1 MAESQVPA
9 QSRAPR
15 SDERVDVARYL
26 QALKRSR
33 LLIAAVMIVMTGGVL
48 AASLALP
55 KIYKATTRVVLELDV
70 SPLGSEDAESVRR
83 RLATTE
89 ALLTSPQVLDRA
101 ASDVPGLDGDSID
114 GKVESAVDPE
124 ANIIS
129 IVGSSKIPAQSAQIA
144 NAVSTAFI
152 RERTE
157 VQRRQIERARE
168 DLLREIDLLQARPDA
183 APQVAAIRDRLS
195 ALAVSAASAG
205 ADLQVAE
212 RAETT
217 SAPASPRP
225 VRNAILALF
234 GSFALGVLIALGR
247 DQLTPRVSSTRELGR
262 LLDLPVLVGVP
273 FVRQRMRRR
282 RRGQIMS
289 GVEAESYDTLRGWLQ
304 FNLPRDRQ
312 HMILVTGALHGE
324 GKTTATGRLGLSL
337 ARSGS
342 RVLVLTADL
351 RVPRMHEMFGL
362 KLGVGLS
369 DLVAMGEWDQSGLD
383 DDMLVRAVRTVYQQ
397 STGTVRRGE
406 LQVITSGTKAS
417 DPGRLIASQGMARLL
432 ADLHERDYDYILI
445 DAPPLLGLGD
455 AQVLSRNVDAML
467 LVTRLDRMTLEHV
480 AELRDTLDRIE
491 LRPLGLVVIG
501 ARHEISPYY
510 MAKRP
515 GSDPS
520 TAIISADT

>member
-1 MAESQVPA
+1 MADSQSSA
-9 QSRAPR
+9 QSSNPR

-33 LLIAAVMIVMTGGVL
+33 WLILLVMALVTGAVV

-55 KIYKATTRVVLELDV
+55 KIYKATTRVVLEQDV
-70 SPLGSEDAESVRR
+70 SPLGSEDAESVQR

-89 ALLTSPQVLDRA
+89 ALLTSPQVLNRA
-101 ASDVPGLDGDSID
+101 ARTVPGLTGDD
-114 GKVESAVDPE
+114 LEGNVESAVDPE

-129 IVGSSKIPAQSAQIA
+129 IVGSSEIPREAAQIA
-144 NAVSTAFI
+144 NSVARAFVQ
-152 RERTE
+152 ERTAL
-157 VQRRQIERARE
+157 QRRQIERARE
-168 DLLREIDLLQARPDA
+168 DLLREIEALQVRTDA
-183 APQVAAIRDRLS
+183 NTQIGAIRDQLSRLTV
-195 ALAVSAASAG
+195 AGAQAG

-212 RAETT
+212 RAETPT
-217 SAPASPRP
+217 APASPRP

-273 FVRQRMRRR
+273 YVRQRLRRR
-282 RRGQIMS
+282 RRSQIMS

-312 HMILVTGALHGE
+312 HMILVTGALHAE

-337 ARSGS
+337 ARSGA

-351 RVPRMHEMFGL
+351 RVPKMHEVFGL

-369 DLVAMGEWDQSGLD
+369 DLIAMGEWDQSGLD
-383 DDMLVRAVRTVYQQ
+383 DDMLSRSVRTVYQQ

-406 LQVITSGTKAS
+406 LQVITSGTKAN
-417 DPGRLIASQGMARLL
+417 DPGRLIGSQGMARLL
-432 ADLHERDYDYILI
+432 ADLRERDYDYILI
-445 DAPPLLGLGD
+445 DAPPLLGIGD
-455 AQVLSRNVDAML
+455 AQVLSRHVDAML

-480 AELRDTLDRIE
+480 AELRDTLDRLE

-515 GSDPS
+515 SSDPS
-520 TAIISADT
+520 TAIISADP